1 VALSRDEAEEM
12 RLLFLALVARSIAVN
27 TYNLSSEFIE
37 TTGNIDNRRQE
48 NIKNSTV
55 LKIISIRGYSEK
67 NINNRNTY
75 LSKIKML
82 LPQPQ
87 YI

>member
-1 VALSRDEAEEM
+1 M
-12 RLLFLALVARSIAVN
+12 TVN
-27 TYNLSSEFIE
+27 TYNLSSGFNE
-37 TTGNIDNRRQE
+37 TTGNIDNRRRE
-48 NIKNSTV
+48 NIKKSTI

-75 LSKIKML
+75 LSKMKMFL
-82 LPQPQ
+82 QQPQ